1 MISYIKGKLVHKEPG
16 FALVEANGIGYHIKI
31 SLQTYTQLGD
41 EELCKLLI
49 HFHVRED
56 AQLLYGFKTEQ
67 EREIFQL
74 LISISGV
81 GSNTALVILS
91 SLSPAEIQDVILRE
105 DARTIQSIKGIGA
118 KTAQRIIL
126 ELKDK
131 IAKIDLGGE
140 PGAQISFNANNN
152 VREEALTALMTLGI
166 AKAAAEKSIDRLLKK
181 TPDAKVEELIKGAL
195 MSA

>member
-16 FALVEANGIGYHIKI
+16 FALIEANGIGYHIKI
-31 SLQTYTQLGD
+31 SLQTYTQLG
-41 EELCKLLI
+41 ESELCTLLT

-56 AQLLYGFKTEQ
+56 AQLLYGFKTEE
-67 EREIFQL
+67 ERGIFQL

-91 SLSPAEIQDVILRE
+91 SMSPAELQDVILRE
-105 DARTIQSIKGIGA
+105 DARTIQSVKGIGA

-131 IAKIDLGGE
+131 IGKVDLGNDLGS
-140 PGAQISFNANNN
+140 QISMSSNNK
-152 VREEALTALMTLGI
+152 VREEALTALITLGI
-166 AKAAAEKSIDRLLKK
+166 AKAPAEKTIDRLLKK
-181 TPDAKVEELIKGAL
+181 TPDAEVEQLIKSAL